1 MWRNLAYG
9 SQQVADAVPT
19 VVPTKLVKQ
28 TVVSQVDASLVP
40 KNDGAK
46 VYKILEYL
54 RKVPMH
60 KAVSG
65 SDIFRHTGVDLTMDD
80 QVEQRLKN
88 NPKVWVQGD
97 QYAYR
102 AKYDIKNRMQ
112 LIKIL
117 DRIPEGMPI
126 EDLIDCYVGVED
138 DLKEL
143 TRTGEIICLKNA
155 DKGAEVYYSRG
166 PTFLVDLSGVSTVE
180 AGSYLAHS
188 SQDITEEIRRGD
200 AFRVGDN
207 WFRVSAAVKS
217 SSTTRPA
224 PFAGMATKSVSSTR
238 DPNVSKKIKCFRKV
252 ITDCLLLRL
261 YRYMFKF
268 DKDHLPL
275 DVPFPDAKR
284 RNVASSDRW
293 DLLPRRGPKFQMVKH
308 GMHYKTKSQTLYA
321 PLGSNLYCATLFLG
335 ATNDIRQLWRDTLRT
350 WPSDRAEFEKKLVQ
364 AGLTTQAKVDANR
377 RQLKRRLKE
386 DKKKNRPRKQRDIKI
401 TNHHLIGTKLGEI
414 LAKGSQDQFTLGA
427 VRFEK

>member
-97 QYAYR
+97 QYAYQAEMLFFATYLK

-238 DPNVSKKIKCFRKV
+238 DPNVSKKIK
-252 ITDCLLLRL
+252 
-261 YRYMFKF
+261 YMFKF

-308 GMHYKTKSQTLYA
+308 
-321 PLGSNLYCATLFLG
+321 G

>member
-9 SQQVADAVPT
+9 SQQAADAAPA
-19 VVPTKLVKQ
+19 VVPTKAATKEL
-28 TVVSQVDASLVP
+28 VVSQVDASSVP

-60 KAVSG
+60 KAVAVA
-65 SDIFRHTGVDLTMDD
+65 DIFKHTGVDLTMDD

-88 NPKVWVQGD
+88 NPKVRVQGD
-97 QYAYR
+97 QYAYQ

-112 LIKIL
+112 LLKIL

-166 PTFLVDLSGVSTVE
+166 PAFLVDLSGVATVE

-188 SQDITEEIRRGD
+188 SQEITGEIRRGD
-200 AFRVGDN
+200 ALRIGDN

-238 DPNVSKKIKCFRKV
+238 DPNVSKKIK
-252 ITDCLLLRL
+252 
-261 YRYMFKF
+261 YMFKF

-284 RNVASSDRW
+284 RNIASSDRW
-293 DLLPRRGPKFQMVKH
+293 DLLPKRGPKFQMVKH
-308 GMHYKTKSQTLYA
+308 GCS
-321 PLGSNLYCATLFLG
+321 
-335 ATNDIRQLWRDTLRT
+335 NDIRQLWRDTLRA

-364 AGLTTQAKVDANR
+364 AGLTTQAKVDASR
-377 RQLKRRLKE
+377 RQMKRRLKE

-414 LAKGSQDQFTLGA
+414 LAKGSQEQFTLGA
-427 VRFEK
+427 VKFEKK

>member
-9 SQQVADAVPT
+9 SQQAADAAPA
-19 VVPTKLVKQ
+19 VVPKVAKE
-28 TVVSQVDASLVP
+28 TVVSQVDASSVP

-60 KAVSG
+60 KAVVVT
-65 SDIFRHTGVDLTMDD
+65 DIFKYTGVDLTMDD

-88 NPKVWVQGD
+88 NPKVRVQGN
-97 QYAYR
+97 QYAYQVR
-102 AKYDIKNRMQ
+102 GESSCWAARWLAQMQ
-112 LIKIL
+112 LLKIL
-117 DRIPEGMPI
+117 DRIPEGMPL

-138 DLKEL
+138 DLKDL

-188 SQDITEEIRRGD
+188 SQDITDEIRRGD

-207 WFRVSAAVKS
+207 WFRVSAAVKLQYHPPGAIC
-217 SSTTRPA
+217 RN
-224 PFAGMATKSVSSTR
+224 G
-238 DPNVSKKIKCFRKV
+238 DKKRV
-252 ITDCLLLRL
+252 VNT
-261 YRYMFKF
+261 YMFKF

-293 DLLPRRGPKFQMVKH
+293 DLLPKRGPKFQMVKH
-308 GMHYKTKSQTLYA
+308 G
-321 PLGSNLYCATLFLG
+321 C
-335 ATNDIRQLWRDTLRT
+335 TNDIRQLWRDTLRT

-377 RQLKRRLKE
+377 RQMKRRLKE

-414 LAKGSQDQFTLGA
+414 LAKGSQEQFTLGA
-427 VRFEK
+427 VKFDKK

>member
-9 SQQVADAVPT
+9 SQQAAEAAPT
-19 VVPTKLVKQ
+19 VAPTKSVKE
-28 TVVSQVDASLVP
+28 TVISQVDASSVP

-60 KAVSG
+60 KAVSV
-65 SDIFRHTGVDLTMDD
+65 SDIFKHTGV
-80 QVEQRLKN
+80 
-88 NPKVWVQGD
+88 
-97 QYAYR
+97 
-102 AKYDIKNRMQ
+102 
-112 LIKIL
+112 
-117 DRIPEGMPI
+117 IPEGMPI

-138 DLKEL
+138 DLREL

-166 PTFLVDLSGVSTVE
+166 PTFLVDLSGVATVE

-188 SQDITEEIRRGD
+188 SQDLTGEIRRGD
-200 AFRVGDN
+200 AFRLGDN

-238 DPNVSKKIKCFRKV
+238 DPNVSKKIKCAIRCVFLCVFVGMLANDRAIMV
-252 ITDCLLLRL
+252 N
-261 YRYMFKF
+261 RYMFKF
-268 DKDHLPL
+268 DHEHLPM

-293 DLLPRRGPKFQMVKH
+293 DLLPKRGPKFQMVKH
-308 GMHYKTKSQTLYA
+308 GTLHVIQLSVSQL
-321 PLGSNLYCATLFLG
+321 C
-335 ATNDIRQLWRDTLRT
+335 
-350 WPSDRAEFEKKLVQ
+350 SDFTILQFEKKLVQ
-364 AGLTTQAKVDANR
+364 AGLTTQAKVDASR
-377 RQLKRRLKE
+377 RQMKRRLKE

-414 LAKGSQDQFTLGA
+414 LAKGSQEQFTLGA
-427 VRFEK
+427 VKFEKK

>member
-9 SQQVADAVPT
+9 SQQAAEAAPAVA
-19 VVPTKLVKQ
+19 PTKSVKE
-28 TVVSQVDASLVP
+28 TMVSQVDASSVP

-46 VYKILEYL
+46 VYKILEFL

-60 KAVSG
+60 KPVSVA
-65 SDIFRHTGVDLTMDD
+65 DIFKHTGVDLTMDD

-88 NPKVWVQGD
+88 NPKVRLQGD
-97 QYAYR
+97 QYAYQ

-112 LIKIL
+112 LLKIL

-126 EDLIDCYVGVED
+126 EDLIDCYVNVED

-166 PTFLVDLSGVSTVE
+166 APFLVDLSGVATVE

-188 SQDITEEIRRGD
+188 SQDVTDEIRRGD
-200 AFRVGDN
+200 AFRLEITGSESPLLSRFALSYHVLVRILYTQSNCALLEHNSPCTLCWDGD
-207 WFRVSAAVKS
+207 KEC
-217 SSTTRPA
+217 
-224 PFAGMATKSVSSTR
+224 SSTR
-238 DPNVSKKIKCFRKV
+238 DPNVSKKIK
-252 ITDCLLLRL
+252 
-261 YRYMFKF
+261 YMFKF

-293 DLLPRRGPKFQMVKH
+293 DLLPKRGPKFQMVKH
-308 GMHYKTKSQTLYA
+308 G
-321 PLGSNLYCATLFLG
+321 C
-335 ATNDIRQLWRDTLRT
+335 TNDIRQLWRDTLRT

-377 RQLKRRLKE
+377 RQMKRRLKE

-414 LAKGSQDQFTLGA
+414 LAKGSQEQFTLGA
-427 VRFEK
+427 VKFEKK

>member
-9 SQQVADAVPT
+9 SQQVAEAAPAVAPI
-19 VVPTKLVKQ
+19 KSVKE
-28 TVVSQVDASLVP
+28 TVVSQVDASSVP

-54 RKVPMH
+54 R
-60 KAVSG
+60 
-65 SDIFRHTGVDLTMDD
+65 
-80 QVEQRLKN
+80 
-88 NPKVWVQGD
+88 
-97 QYAYR
+97 R
-102 AKYDIKNRMQ
+102 AKYDIKNRVQ
-112 LIKIL
+112 LLKIL

-166 PTFLVDLSGVSTVE
+166 STFLVDLSGVATVE

-188 SQDITEEIRRGD
+188 SQDLSSELRRGD
-200 AFRVGDN
+200 AFRLGDN

-217 SSTTRPA
+217 SSATRPA

-238 DPNVSKKIKCFRKV
+238 DPNVSKKIKF
-252 ITDCLLLRL
+252 
-261 YRYMFKF
+261 MFKF
-268 DKDHLPL
+268 DKDHLPM

-293 DLLPRRGPKFQMVKH
+293 DLLPKRGPKFQMVKH
-308 GMHYKTKSQTLYA
+308 G
-321 PLGSNLYCATLFLG
+321 C
-335 ATNDIRQLWRDTLRT
+335 TNDIRQLWRDTLRS
-350 WPSDRAEFEKKLVQ
+350 WPSDRAEFDKKLVQ
-364 AGLTTQAKVDANR
+364 AGLTTQAKVDASR
-377 RQLKRRLKE
+377 RQMKRRLKE

-414 LAKGSQDQFTLGA
+414 LAKGSQEQFSLGA
-427 VRFEK
+427 VKFDKN

>member
-9 SQQVADAVPT
+9 SQKVADAVPT
-19 VVPTKLVKQ
+19 VVPTKSVKE
-28 TVVSQVDASLVP
+28 TVISQVDASSVP

-65 SDIFRHTGVDLTMDD
+65 IDIFRHTGVDLTMDD

-88 NPKVWVQGD
+88 NPKVRAQGD

-102 AKYDIKNRMQ
+102 AKYDIKNRTQ

-166 PTFLVDLSGVSTVE
+166 AAFLVDLSGVATVE

-188 SQDITEEIRRGD
+188 SQDVTEEIRRGD
-200 AFRVGDN
+200 AFRLGDH

-217 SSTTRPA
+217 SSTTRPV
-224 PFAGMATKSVSSTR
+224 PFAGVTSKSVSSTR
-238 DPNVSKKIKCFRKV
+238 DPNVSKKIK
-252 ITDCLLLRL
+252 
-261 YRYMFKF
+261 YMFKF

-284 RNVASSDRW
+284 WNVASSDRW
-293 DLLPRRGPKFQMVKH
+293 DLLPKRGPKFPLVKH
-308 GMHYKTKSQTLYA
+308 
-321 PLGSNLYCATLFLG
+321 G

-427 VRFEK
+427 VRFEKQ

>member
-9 SQQVADAVPT
+9 SQQVAEAAPA
-19 VVPTKLVKQ
+19 VVPTKSVKE
-28 TVVSQVDASLVP
+28 TVVSQVDASSVP

-54 RKVPMH
+54 RRVPMH
-60 KAVSG
+60 KAVSVA
-65 SDIFRHTGVDLTMDD
+65 DIFKHTGIDLSMDD

-88 NPKVWVQGD
+88 NPKVRVQGD
-97 QYAYR
+97 QYAYQ
-102 AKYDIKNRMQ
+102 AKYDIKNQMQ
-112 LIKIL
+112 LLKIL
-117 DRIPEGMPI
+117 DRTPDGMPI

-166 PTFLVDLSGVSTVE
+166 PAFLVDLSGVATVE

-188 SQDITEEIRRGD
+188 SQDITSEIRRGD

-238 DPNVSKKIKCFRKV
+238 DPNVSKKIK
-252 ITDCLLLRL
+252 
-261 YRYMFKF
+261 YMFKF

-293 DLLPRRGPKFQMVKH
+293 DLLPKRGPKFQMVKH
-308 GMHYKTKSQTLYA
+308 GCS
-321 PLGSNLYCATLFLG
+321 
-335 ATNDIRQLWRDTLRT
+335 NDIRQLWRDTLRT
-350 WPSDRAEFEKKLVQ
+350 WPSDRAEFDKKLVQ
-364 AGLTTQAKVDANR
+364 AGLTTQAKVDASR
-377 RQLKRRLKE
+377 RQMKRRLKE

-414 LAKGSQDQFTLGA
+414 LAKGGQEQFTLGA
-427 VRFEK
+427 VKFEKK

>member
-9 SQQVADAVPT
+9 SQQAAEAAPAVA
-19 VVPTKLVKQ
+19 PTKSVKE
-28 TVVSQVDASLVP
+28 TMVSQVDASSVP

-46 VYKILEYL
+46 VYKILEFL

-60 KAVSG
+60 KPVSVA
-65 SDIFRHTGVDLTMDD
+65 DIFKHTGVDLTMDD

-88 NPKVWVQGD
+88 NPKVRLQGD
-97 QYAYR
+97 QYAYQ

-112 LIKIL
+112 LLKIL

-126 EDLIDCYVGVED
+126 EDLIDCYVNVED

-166 PTFLVDLSGVSTVE
+166 APFLVDLSGVATVE

-188 SQDITEEIRRGD
+188 SQDVTDEIRRGD
-200 AFRVGDN
+200 AFRIGDN

-238 DPNVSKKIKCFRKV
+238 DPNVSKKIK
-252 ITDCLLLRL
+252 
-261 YRYMFKF
+261 YMFKF

-284 RNVASSDRW
+284 RN
-293 DLLPRRGPKFQMVKH
+293 
-308 GMHYKTKSQTLYA
+308 
-321 PLGSNLYCATLFLG
+321 
-335 ATNDIRQLWRDTLRT
+335 
-350 WPSDRAEFEKKLVQ
+350 KLVQ

-377 RQLKRRLKE
+377 RQMKRRLKE

-414 LAKGSQDQFTLGA
+414 LAKGSQEQFTLGA
-427 VRFEK
+427 VKFEKK

>member
-28 TVVSQVDASLVP
+28 TVVSQVDASSVP

-54 RKVPMH
+54 RKVPLH

-112 LIKIL
+112 LVKIL

-126 EDLIDCYVGVED
+126 EDLIDCYVGVEE

-155 DKGAEVYYSRG
+155 DKGAEVYFSRG
-166 PTFLVDLSGVSTVE
+166 STFLVDLSGVSTVE

-200 AFRVGDN
+200 ALRVGDN

-217 SSTTRPA
+217 SSSTRPA

-238 DPNVSKKIKCFRKV
+238 DPNVSKKIK
-252 ITDCLLLRL
+252 
-261 YRYMFKF
+261 YMFKF

-308 GMHYKTKSQTLYA
+308 G
-321 PLGSNLYCATLFLG
+321 

-377 RQLKRRLKE
+377 RQMKRRLKE

-427 VRFEK
+427 VRFEKL

>member
-9 SQQVADAVPT
+9 SQQAADAAPA
-19 VVPTKLVKQ
+19 VVPKVAKE
-28 TVVSQVDASLVP
+28 TVVSQVDASSVP

-60 KAVSG
+60 KAVVVT
-65 SDIFRHTGVDLTMDD
+65 DIFKYTGVDLTMDD

-88 NPKVWVQGD
+88 NPKVRVQGN
-97 QYAYR
+97 QYAYQ

-112 LIKIL
+112 LLKIL
-117 DRIPEGMPI
+117 DRIPEGMPL

-138 DLKEL
+138 DLKDL

-188 SQDITEEIRRGD
+188 SQDITDEIRRGD

-238 DPNVSKKIKCFRKV
+238 DPNVSKKIK
-252 ITDCLLLRL
+252 
-261 YRYMFKF
+261 YMFKF

-293 DLLPRRGPKFQMVKH
+293 DLLPKRGPKFQMVKH
-308 GMHYKTKSQTLYA
+308 G
-321 PLGSNLYCATLFLG
+321 C
-335 ATNDIRQLWRDTLRT
+335 TNDIRQLWRDTLRT

-377 RQLKRRLKE
+377 RQMKRRLKE

-414 LAKGSQDQFTLGA
+414 LAKGSQEQFTLGA
-427 VRFEK
+427 VKFDKK

>member
-9 SQQVADAVPT
+9 SQQAAEAAPAVA
-19 VVPTKLVKQ
+19 PTKSVKE
-28 TVVSQVDASLVP
+28 TMVSQVDASSVP

-46 VYKILEYL
+46 VYKILEFL

-60 KAVSG
+60 KPVSVA
-65 SDIFRHTGVDLTMDD
+65 DIFKHTGVDLTMDD

-88 NPKVWVQGD
+88 NPKVRLQGD
-97 QYAYR
+97 QYAYQ

-112 LIKIL
+112 LLKIL

-126 EDLIDCYVGVED
+126 EDLIDCYVNVED

-166 PTFLVDLSGVSTVE
+166 APFLVDLSGVATVE

-188 SQDITEEIRRGD
+188 SQDVTDEIRRGD
-200 AFRVGDN
+200 AFRIGDN

-238 DPNVSKKIKCFRKV
+238 DPNVSKKIK
-252 ITDCLLLRL
+252 
-261 YRYMFKF
+261 YMFKF

-293 DLLPRRGPKFQMVKH
+293 DLLPKRGPKFQMVKH
-308 GMHYKTKSQTLYA
+308 G
-321 PLGSNLYCATLFLG
+321 C
-335 ATNDIRQLWRDTLRT
+335 TNDIRQLWRDTLRT

-377 RQLKRRLKE
+377 RQMKRRLKE

-414 LAKGSQDQFTLGA
+414 LAKGSQEQFTLGA
-427 VRFEK
+427 VKFEKK

>member
-9 SQQVADAVPT
+9 SQQAAEAAPA
-19 VVPTKLVKQ
+19 VVPIKSVKE
-28 TVVSQVDASLVP
+28 TVVSQVDASSVP

-46 VYKILEYL
+46 VYKILEFL

-60 KAVSG
+60 MPVSVT
-65 SDIFRHTGVDLTMDD
+65 DIFKHTGVDLTMDD

-88 NPKVWVQGD
+88 NPKVRLKGD
-97 QYAYR
+97 QYAYQ

-112 LIKIL
+112 LLKIL

-126 EDLIDCYVGVED
+126 EDLIDCYVNVED

-155 DKGAEVYYSRG
+155 DKGAEVYYSRVV
-166 PTFLVDLSGVSTVE
+166 PFLVDLSGVATVE

-188 SQDITEEIRRGD
+188 SQDLTGEVRRGD
-200 AFRVGDN
+200 AFRIGDN
-207 WFRVSAAVKS
+207 WFRVSAAVKV
-217 SSTTRPA
+217 R
-224 PFAGMATKSVSSTR
+224 VIIHVLVL
-238 DPNVSKKIKCFRKV
+238 NNIQLKCTV
-252 ITDCLLLRL
+252 V
-261 YRYMFKF
+261 YMFKF

-293 DLLPRRGPKFQMVKH
+293 DLLPKRGPKFQMVKH
-308 GMHYKTKSQTLYA
+308 G
-321 PLGSNLYCATLFLG
+321 C
-335 ATNDIRQLWRDTLRT
+335 TNDIRQLWRDTLRT

-364 AGLTTQAKVDANR
+364 AGLTTQAKVDASR
-377 RQLKRRLKE
+377 RQMKRRLKE

-414 LAKGSQDQFTLGA
+414 LAKGSQEQFTLGA
-427 VRFEK
+427 VKFEKK

>member
-224 PFAGMATKSVSSTR
+224 PFAGMTTKSVSSTR
-238 DPNVSKKIKCFRKV
+238 DPNVSKKIK
-252 ITDCLLLRL
+252 
-261 YRYMFKF
+261 YMFKF

-308 GMHYKTKSQTLYA
+308 
-321 PLGSNLYCATLFLG
+321 G

>member
-1 MWRNLAYG
+1 
-9 SQQVADAVPT
+9 
-19 VVPTKLVKQ
+19 
-28 TVVSQVDASLVP
+28 
-40 KNDGAK
+40 
-46 VYKILEYL
+46 
-54 RKVPMH
+54 
-60 KAVSG
+60 
-65 SDIFRHTGVDLTMDD
+65 
-80 QVEQRLKN
+80 
-88 NPKVWVQGD
+88 
-97 QYAYR
+97 
-102 AKYDIKNRMQ
+102 AKYDIKNKVQ
-112 LIKIL
+112 LLKIL

-166 PTFLVDLSGVSTVE
+166 PTFLVDLSGVATVE

-188 SQDITEEIRRGD
+188 SQDLTGEIRRGD
-200 AFRVGDN
+200 ALRVGDN

-217 SSTTRPA
+217 SSTTRPT

-238 DPNVSKKIKCFRKV
+238 DLNVSKKIK
-252 ITDCLLLRL
+252 
-261 YRYMFKF
+261 YMFKF
-268 DKDHLPL
+268 DTEHLPL

-293 DLLPRRGPKFQMVKH
+293 DLLPRRGPKFQMVKY
-308 GMHYKTKSQTLYA
+308 GCS
-321 PLGSNLYCATLFLG
+321 
-335 ATNDIRQLWRDTLRT
+335 NDIRQLWRDTMRT

-364 AGLTTQAKVDANR
+364 AGLTTQAKVDASR
-377 RQLKRRLKE
+377 RQMKRRLKE

-414 LAKGSQDQFTLGA
+414 LAKGSQEQFTLGA
-427 VRFEK
+427 VKFEKK

>member
-9 SQQVADAVPT
+9 SQQVADAVPA
-19 VVPTKLVKQ
+19 VAPTKSVKE
-28 TVVSQVDASLVP
+28 TVISQVDASLVP

-60 KAVSG
+60 KAVSVV
-65 SDIFRHTGVDLTMDD
+65 DVFKHTGVDLSMDD

-88 NPKVWVQGD
+88 NPKVRLQGD
-97 QYAYR
+97 QYAYQ
-102 AKYDIKNRMQ
+102 AKYDIKDRMQ
-112 LIKIL
+112 LLKIL

-126 EDLIDCYVGVED
+126 EDLIDCYVGVEE

-143 TRTGEIICLKNA
+143 TRTGETICVKNA

-166 PTFLVDLSGVSTVE
+166 QTFLVDLSGVVTVE
-180 AGSYLAHS
+180 AGSYLTHS
-188 SQDITEEIRRGD
+188 SQDTTEEIRRGD

-207 WFRVSAAVKS
+207 WFRVSAAVRS

-224 PFAGMATKSVSSTR
+224 PFAGMVTKSVSSTR
-238 DPNVSKKIKCFRKV
+238 DLNISKKIK
-252 ITDCLLLRL
+252 
-261 YRYMFKF
+261 YMFKF

-293 DLLPRRGPKFQMVKH
+293 DLLPKRGPKFQMVKH
-308 GMHYKTKSQTLYA
+308 
-321 PLGSNLYCATLFLG
+321 G
-335 ATNDIRQLWRDTLRT
+335 ATNDIRQLWRDTLRS

-364 AGLTTQAKVDANR
+364 AGLTTQSKVDANR
-377 RQLKRRLKE
+377 RQMKRRLKE

-414 LAKGSQDQFTLGA
+414 LSKGSQDQFSLGA
-427 VRFEK
+427 ARFDKT

>member
-9 SQQVADAVPT
+9 SQQAAEAAPAVA
-19 VVPTKLVKQ
+19 PTKSVKE
-28 TVVSQVDASLVP
+28 TMVSQVDASSVP

-46 VYKILEYL
+46 VYKILEFL

-60 KAVSG
+60 KPVSVA
-65 SDIFRHTGVDLTMDD
+65 DIFKHTGVDLTMDD

-88 NPKVWVQGD
+88 NPKVRLQGD
-97 QYAYR
+97 QYAYQ

-112 LIKIL
+112 LLKIL

-126 EDLIDCYVGVED
+126 EDLIDCYVNVED

-166 PTFLVDLSGVSTVE
+166 APFLVDLSGVATVE

-188 SQDITEEIRRGD
+188 SQDVTDEIRRGD

-238 DPNVSKKIKCFRKV
+238 DPNVSKKIK
-252 ITDCLLLRL
+252 
-261 YRYMFKF
+261 YMFKF

-293 DLLPRRGPKFQMVKH
+293 DLLPKRGPKFQMVKH
-308 GMHYKTKSQTLYA
+308 G
-321 PLGSNLYCATLFLG
+321 C
-335 ATNDIRQLWRDTLRT
+335 TNDIRQLWRDTLRT

-377 RQLKRRLKE
+377 RQMKRRLKE

-414 LAKGSQDQFTLGA
+414 LAKGSQEQFTLGA
-427 VRFEK
+427 VKFEKK